1 VTGAVQRLPS
11 LKFGLKK
18 LNITLLFTTFVFC
31 ELGAACCAFLVLI
44 WALQVIIICR
54 SFFIWTF

>member
-18 LNITLLFTTFVFC
+18 LNITLPVDTWLFVDAY
-31 ELGAACCAFLVLI
+31 AAVL
-44 WALQVIIICR
+44 
-54 SFFIWTF
+54 